1 MNWRLTI
8 IIALTSCGTYVG
20 NPKKNDD
27 NSGTKKFAPPELEY
41 APPSAIATY
50 DDSLDLN
57 LASSNDSDF
66 SLATNQSPEQL
77 RLNFSILSHLKVIKK
92 SNKLVRRIVHLE
104 KINSEGK
111 TSKMINSGALTVDYK
126 VINEDGFNS
135 AMHVCFSREN
145 LLYMRWND
153 SGKRETFYNAGVP
166 AFSKGTQESVVSKIT
181 SEVTS
186 GGTTIKIES
195 SGETVDSF
203 EVVKG
208 FRSSFV
214 TLIKNSEF
222 IVSQSKSV
230 TVNGSDYLPA
240 RSLLSRF
247 NQLSEGSFLFWE
259 RSCLPTYAVPADGA
273 AGWCKGG
280 DVGNESP
287 YPSDAIRNQ
296 KAHEMLDLGAVIIPH
311 VDLKSVQFPVACE

>member
-1 MNWRLTI
+1 MILKLTI
-8 IIALTSCGTYVG
+8 FMSLTSCGTYVG

-27 NSGTKKFAPPELEY
+27 NSGTKKFTPPELEY
-41 APPSAIATY
+41 APPSSIATY

-57 LASSNDSDF
+57 LTSSGDSGF
-66 SLATNQSPEQL
+66 SLANVQSPEQL
-77 RLNFSILSHLKVIKK
+77 RLNYSILSHLKVIKK
-92 SNKLVRRIVHLE
+92 SNKLIRRIVNLE

-126 VINEDGFNS
+126 VINADGFNS
-135 AMHVCFSREN
+135 SMHVCFNREN

-153 SGKRETFYNAGVP
+153 SGKRETFYSAFVP
-166 AFSKGTQESVVSKIT
+166 VFSKTNQESILSKIT

-195 SGETVDSF
+195 SGETEDSF

-214 TLIKNSEF
+214 TLIKNAEF

-247 NQLSEGSFLFWE
+247 NQHSEGSFLFWE
-259 RSCLPTYAVPADGA
+259 RSCLPTYAVPMDGA
-273 AGWCKGG
+273 SGWCKGG
-280 DVGNESP
+280 DVGKESL
-287 YPSDAIRNQ
+287 YASDAIRSQ
-296 KAHEMLDLGAVIIPH
+296 KSQELLDLGAVIIPH
-311 VDLKSVQFPVACE
+311 SDLKSVQFPVACE